1 MIESFAVGQRWI
13 SHADS
18 SLGLGIITGLDE
30 RRVMLHF
37 PAVEE
42 DRVYAT
48 QTAPLTRLL
57 LKPGDTVRLA
67 DGSTRTVRELSDR
80 GGVAYYDCED
90 EAGTRRTVC
99 ETELDST
106 VDLTTPFEQLINNQ
120 LGKPRDFPLRFTT
133 LTHLA
138 SAEGFGL
145 GGLLGPRT
153 SFLSHQ
159 LYVAASVGSRFAPRV
174 LLADEVG
181 LGKTIEAGLIL
192 NQQILRQR
200 VHRALILTP
209 DSLTYQWL
217 IEMLRRFHLSFSLLD
232 QARLEDTDA
241 ETEFALNPLV
251 ICPLSVFEQ
260 DPALREIALNVDWDL
275 VIIDE
280 AHHLTGL
287 STPRSEMGEFIHSL
301 CSKSRGLLL
310 LTATP
315 EQAGVEGHFER
326 LQLIDP
332 ARYRDFDQFMSEQ
345 AQFAHWSDMVDALAN
360 DEQPALPE
368 GIDAAAPKASQI
380 RQILDRYGT
389 GRVLFRNRR
398 KAIEGFPVRQRHVYP
413 LPAPELY
420 AHQADHLHPEL
431 DHPEAAWLAE
441 DPRVAWLEA
450 HLKSL
455 RPHKVL
461 VICAHQAT
469 ALALEHHLHMK
480 SGIRSAAFHEAL
492 SLIERDRAA
501 AYFAEEIGG
510 AQALICSEIGSE
522 GRNFQFAHHLI
533 CFDLPEHPDL
543 LEQRIG
549 RLDRIGGAPTI
560 HIHIPFLEQT
570 AQAVLLR
577 WLDEGLEAFLHSCA
591 VGHQLA
597 QAFRGPLTHAMA
609 HPEQQHDPLIEQTLG
624 RRRQL
629 MEQVEQGR
637 DRLLERNS
645 HDPSLGQQLI
655 SQLEKRDEPEQLFE
669 FTELLF
675 DRIGIDQ
682 EYQQESVVT
691 LRATEN
697 LVTGQLPGLTEDG
710 ISATYDRSLA
720 LARDDLTFLSW
731 EHPIITESMQAFI
744 ASDLGKA
751 SIGTFKHKGVPSGT
765 VLLDVIFSIECLA
778 PRFLELGKYLDRTPL
793 RLLLTVDGRNVAAK
807 LPLEWL
813 SANMESVA
821 PGTSATVLARLRSTL
836 ESLYPKAEVE
846 AEQVLASRRTH
857 AIDKANSALNEELT
871 RLRHL
876 RALNPSIREDEIAA
890 LGAQQVACEEA
901 LQGARLSLQGLRVCV
916 AL

>member
-1 MIESFAVGQRWI
+1 MIEAFAVGQRWI

-18 SLGLGIITGLDE
+18 SLGLGIVTALDE
-30 RRVMLHF
+30 RRVTLHF

-48 QTAPLTRLL
+48 RTAPLTRLL
-57 LKPGDTVRLA
+57 MKPGDKLTLA
-67 DGSTRTVRELSDR
+67 NGSNLMVHSLSERE
-80 GGVAYYDCED
+80 GVAYYDSED
-90 EAGTRRTVC
+90 ESGGRRTVC
-99 ETELDST
+99 ETELDSA

-120 LGKPRDFPLRFTT
+120 LGKPRDFPLRFIT
-133 LTHLA
+133 LEHLA
-138 SAEGFGL
+138 NAEGFGL

-192 NQQILRQR
+192 NQQILRQL

-209 DSLTYQWL
+209 DSLTHQWL

-241 ETEFALNPLV
+241 ENEFALNPLV
-251 ICPLSVFEQ
+251 ICPLSLFEH
-260 DPALREIALNVDWDL
+260 DPPLRDVALEIDWDL

-280 AHHLTGL
+280 AHHLDGL
-287 STPRSEMGEFIHSL
+287 GTPRSEMGNFIHAL
-301 CSKSRGLLL
+301 AARSRGLLL

-326 LQLIDP
+326 LRLIDP
-332 ARYRDFDQFMSEQ
+332 ARYRDLDQFINEQ
-345 AQFAHWSDMVDALAN
+345 AQFAHWSDVVDALDN
-360 DEQPALPE
+360 GEQPALPE
-368 GIDAAAPKASQI
+368 GIDASAAKASQI

-398 KAIEGFPVRQRHVYP
+398 KAIEGFPIRQRHVYP
-413 LPAPELY
+413 LPAPALY
-420 AHQADHLHPEL
+420 SGQSEYLYPEL
-431 DHPEAAWLAE
+431 DHQESAWLTE
-441 DPRVAWLEA
+441 DPRVSWLETQ
-450 HLKSL
+450 LKSL

-461 VICAHQAT
+461 VICANQTT
-469 ALALEHHLHMK
+469 AVALEHHLHMK

-533 CFDLPEHPDL
+533 CFDLPQHPDL

-549 RLDRIGGAPTI
+549 RLDRIGGAPII
-560 HIHIPFLEQT
+560 HIHVPFLAQT

-577 WLDEGLEAFLHSCA
+577 WLDEGLDALLHSCP
-591 VGHQLA
+591 VGHQLVRE
-597 QAFRGPLTHAMA
+597 FGDPLNLAMA
-609 HPEQQHDPLIEQTLG
+609 HPDQEAESLIQETTH
-624 RRRQL
+624 RRRHL
-629 MEQVEQGR
+629 MDQIEQGR

-655 SQLEKRDEPEQLFE
+655 SQLEERDQPEQLFE

-682 EYQQESVVT
+682 EYQQEDVVT

-697 LVTGQLPGLTEDG
+697 LVTGQLPGLTEEG

-731 EHPIITESMQAFI
+731 EHPIITESMQALI

-751 SIGTFKHKGVPSGT
+751 SIGTFKHKGVPAGT
-765 VLLDVIFSIECLA
+765 VLLDVLFSIECLA
-778 PRFLELGKYLDRTPL
+778 PRFLELGNYLDRSPL
-793 RLLLTVDGRNVAAK
+793 RLLLTADGRNVSDK
-807 LPLEWL
+807 LSLDWL

-836 ESLYPKAEVE
+836 ESLYPKAEAE
-846 AEQVLASRRTH
+846 AEQIVASRRER
-857 AIDKANSALNEELT
+857 AREKAHSALQEELT

-876 RALNPSIREDEIAA
+876 RSVNPSIREDEIVA
-890 LGAQQVACEEA
+890 LEAQQHTCEEM

-916 AL
+916 AI